1 MLAAAI
7 LDLKPTKISHNFLI
21 YSNCFNTSQK
31 SFKFRFNEISLS
43 LSLSPFKVFSIAIS
57 KNSHKTLNPFGI
69 GLFYSKFPND
79 CKYKLMSPLFLLSFF
94 SPK

>member
-31 SFKFRFNEISLS
+31 SFKFRFNEILLS
-43 LSLSPFKVFSIAIS
+43 LSLLSGFFQVQFS
-57 KNSHKTLNPFGI
+57 KNNHKTPNPFGI
-69 GLFYSKFPND
+69 GVFYSKLPND
-79 CKYKLMSPLFLLSFF
+79 FNYKLMIPLFLLSFF